1 MVVPAPVT
9 LRLELLAPLSGVMV
23 PLADVPDPVF
33 ARKLVGDGISID
45 PTSCELLAPVAG
57 TVTQLHSAQHAV
69 AVTSKEGVEVL
80 LHLGL
85 DTVMLKGAGFT
96 SRVRL
101 GDRVEAGQPLIVFDP
116 VRVGR
121 QARSLL
127 TQVVLPG
134 GGQILS
140 MEAATGLVVAGQD
153 WALRL
158 ELGETAPGA
167 APEGTAL
174 SQGGET
180 VVSGAVVV
188 RYRSGLHARPAA
200 ILVATAKDFA
210 ATVHLVRGVD
220 EVNAKSV
227 VAILAFEVKEGDI
240 LRVKAEGP
248 DAREASEAL
257 AALLAEGR
265 EEAPGAPPPP
275 TPVPKAVAAGVH
287 ELGGMAAAPGL
298 AVGHVF
304 QYRPETFAVVEA
316 GLAPAEERARLEA
329 ALAQAS
335 AQLEAIKARV
345 QGTADLSLVGILTAH
360 QELLADPELLECA
373 LSEIADGKSAA
384 FAWRE
389 AFNRGAAR
397 LDGLKSPLLQERA
410 NDLRDV
416 GRRVLALLTGSTRAR
431 SEMPA
436 DAILVTEELSPSEAA
451 QLDPARVR
459 GLCTTRGG
467 PTGHVAIL
475 ARSLSI
481 PAICGIGAA
490 ALDLPE
496 RTLVVLDGNR
506 GILNRRPNE
515 SELAQARQQ
524 IELQAVQRA
533 RDRAAAQ
540 KPAVT
545 VDGFRI
551 EVAANIRNAQ
561 EAQEAITAGGD
572 GVGLLRSELLF
583 LDRSVPPPEEE
594 QVEAYGA
601 VARILGPERKLVIR
615 TLDVGGDKPLAYLPL
630 PQEANP
636 FLGMRGIRVSLD
648 QPELFRTQLRAILKA
663 APLGDLHLM
672 FPMIATLEEL
682 RAAKRILAEEGKG
695 LNRGLKVGVMI
706 EVPSAALNADAL
718 ASEAD
723 FFSIGSNDL
732 TQYCLA
738 MDRGHPKLASQADG
752 LHPSVLKLIA
762 LTVESAHRHGKWV
775 GICGGLAS
783 ESIALPA
790 LLGLGLDELS
800 VSVPAIGAVKARIS
814 RLKKA
819 ECEILARELLTLGTA
834 AEVRERLTAFAE

>member
-1 MVVPAPVT
+1 
-9 LRLELLAPLSGVMV
+9 MV
-23 PLADVPDPVF
+23 PLAEVPDAVF
-33 ARKLVGDGISID
+33 ARKLVGDGVSID
-45 PTSCELLAPVAG
+45 PTSSELRAPVAG
-57 TVTQLHSAQHAV
+57 TVTQLHSAHHAI
-69 AVTSKEGVEVL
+69 AITSKEGVEVL

-85 DTVMLKGAGFT
+85 DTVMLKGEGFT
-96 SRVRL
+96 PRVSL
-101 GDRVEAGQPLIVFDP
+101 GDRVEAGQILIVFDP

-121 QARSLL
+121 EARSLL
-127 TQVVLPG
+127 TQMVLPG
-134 GGQILS
+134 GGQILA

-158 ELGETAPGA
+158 ELREAT
-167 APEGTAL
+167 PEVASGDAIF
-174 SQGGET
+174 QGGET
-180 VVSGAVVV
+180 VVSDPVVV
-188 RYRSGLHARPAA
+188 RNRSGLHARPAA
-200 ILVATAKDFA
+200 ILVAAAKNFT

-227 VAILAFEVKEGDI
+227 VAILAFEVKEGDT
-240 LRVKAEGP
+240 LRVKATGP
-248 DAREASEAL
+248 DAREASSSL

-265 EEAPGAPPPP
+265 DEAPGPPPPP
-275 TPVPKAVAAGVH
+275 TPAPRAIATGVH

-304 QYRPETFAVVEA
+304 HYRPEVLAVVEA
-316 GLAPAEERARLEA
+316 GQDAAQERAHLEA
-329 ALAQAS
+329 ALAEAVS
-335 AQLEAIKARV
+335 QLEAIKVRV
-345 QGTADLSLVGILTAH
+345 QATTDLSLVGILTAH
-360 QELLADPELLECA
+360 QELLADPELLGQA
-373 LSEIADGKSAA
+373 WTLISQGKSAA
-384 FAWRE
+384 FAWKE
-389 AFNRGAAR
+389 AFSGGAAR
-397 LDGLKSPLLQERA
+397 LSSLNSPLLRERA

-416 GRRVLALLTGSTRAR
+416 GRRVLALLTGSTQAGP
-431 SEMPA
+431 SMPV
-436 DAILVTEELSPSEAA
+436 DAILITEELCPSEAA
-451 QLDPARVR
+451 QLDPTQVR
-459 GLCTTRGG
+459 GLCTTKGG

-475 ARSLSI
+475 ARSLGI
-481 PAICGIGAA
+481 PAICGIDEA
-490 ALDLPE
+490 ALSLPGQ
-496 RTLVVLDGNR
+496 TLVVLDGNR
-506 GILNRRPNE
+506 GILNRQPSE
-515 SELAQARQQ
+515 SELGQARQQ
-524 IELQAVQRA
+524 IELQLLQRA
-533 RDRAAAQ
+533 RDRTAAQ

-545 VDGFRI
+545 SDGFCI

-561 EAQEAITAGGD
+561 EAQAAIAAGAD

-583 LDRSVPPPEEE
+583 LDRSDPPTEEE
-594 QVEAYGA
+594 QAEAYSA

-648 QPELFRTQLRAILKA
+648 QPGLFRTQLRAVLQA

-672 FPMIATLEEL
+672 FPMVATLDEL
-682 RAAKRILAEEGKG
+682 RAAKQILAEESTALK
-695 LNRGLKVGVMI
+695 RTIKVGVMI
-706 EVPSAALNADAL
+706 EVPSAVLIGDAL
-718 ASEAD
+718 ARETD

-752 LHPSVLKLIA
+752 LHPSVLKLIG

-790 LLGLGLDELS
+790 LLGLGIDELS

-834 AEVRERLTAFAE
+834 AEVRERLTSFAE